1 MEAGVI
7 GRHSTT
13 VLDGDEDGAVEDVFI
28 YLPDNGRDKDLQ
40 KVAPKD
46 MQDDFDLDDD
56 GIPELEVEAVEH
68 DVPEE

>member
-1 MEAGVI
+1 
-7 GRHSTT
+7 
-13 VLDGDEDGAVEDVFI
+13 
-28 YLPDNGRDKDLQ
+28 
-40 KVAPKD
+40 